1 LVDSTTQAVMRFRQ
15 GGFVSHPEDE
25 KDNALPRT
33 ERTYY

>member
-1 LVDSTTQAVMRFRQ
+1 MRFRQ
-15 GGFVSHPEDE
+15 GGFVTHPDDE